1 MRVNNLYFS
10 KFIKKSL
17 KSHARPFSR
26 RKFGIHARDPLAVP
40 YSVPIHS
47 IFFGKTTINKRIY
60 SIRNTRVG
68 SFRWPLWSL
77 HPEKLFSSLY
87 SSALWCIFDTKN
99 AIKIYVRRIQS
110 GRFNDDFLTFELIF
124 HDFCIKMCYFADFSH
139 DSYQT
144 SVYISSVIRFE
155 SKCHFSIL
163 KIGTAR
169 TNTKICR
176 TYFPT
181 NTILNN
187 APYTDFLMILPGLC
201 MNIRRVMS

>member
-17 KSHARPFSR
+17 KSHARRFSR

-110 GRFNDDFLTFELIF
+110 GQWWFSELIF
-124 HDFCIKMCYFADFSH
+124 HDFCIKMCYFADFFPTT
-139 DSYQT
+139 T
-144 SVYISSVIRFE
+144 SFVPD
-155 SKCHFSIL
+155 KCIHIKCNKVRIKMSFFNI
-163 KIGTAR
+163 KNRHGPNP
-169 TNTKICR
+169 NTKICR

-181 NTILNN
+181 I
-187 APYTDFLMILPGLC
+187 
-201 MNIRRVMS
+201 IRFWTTPLIPIF